1 MRAGRRRSRA
11 VAAAAW
17 ALLAVAGTT
26 LVTGC
31 DDGGEPPGARG
42 VPGNEGGDTPGGPG
56 GPGDDTDGAPG
67 AGDVPE
73 ECREPF
79 PLAFGP
85 ADLDDIAL
93 LPDGF
98 PDPPV
103 PATLCLTDET
113 FDGTQESASY
123 ATSASEEEVLAGYE
137 AALADLSPVREQDG
151 AGRPVVTASDGDLFI
166 QVTPR
171 PGGFV
176 LALAL
181 SSG

>member
-1 MRAGRRRSRA
+1 M
-11 VAAAAW
+11 AW

-42 VPGNEGGDTPGGPG
+42 VPGNAGDDTPGGPG
-56 GPGDDTDGAPG
+56 GPGGPGDDADGADGADGAPD

-151 AGRPVVTASDGDLFI
+151 VGRPVVSASDGDLFI

-181 SSG
+181 STG